1 MYKSNLH
8 LRNNKGQILVEAVV
22 VSLLMVVIMLAF
34 QKIVE
39 LKNSQTK
46 HFETVYKKVESLN
59 FSILSLRDKLYKTKE
74 VENTL
79 IYSSKLSQEEAKKKK
94 FLYELNSFKKQA
106 NYWQKY
112 TYA

>member
-39 LKNSQTK
+39 LKNSVLGIKIIEKNFFFFLRKQPSAANLVTRNNRS
-46 HFETVYKKVESLN
+46 TSLLAAQREW
-59 FSILSLRDKLYKTKE
+59 FGMLR
-74 VENTL
+74 V
-79 IYSSKLSQEEAKKKK
+79 ICI
-94 FLYELNSFKKQA
+94 
-106 NYWQKY
+106 
-112 TYA
+112 